1 MIMKKK
7 LPSWE
12 WAFDPLLPFF
22 AIQEFGITDGEV
34 KPYLDS
40 RSSKMVCTEVKV
52 SSRWL
57 AFLKEFYCVC
67 HGSVQNQPLFKKL
80 YLFQVR
86 TIHSYS
92 ESQIHKKLIALCWC
106 HILEPRWKKKK
117 QKALKCW
124 CIVILGDFW
133 TLSKLH
139 NTVLLRTIHQSKDT
153 PGTTN

>member
-7 LPSWE
+7 KSPTWE
-12 WAFDPLLPFF
+12 WAFDPLLLFF
-22 AIQEFGITDGEV
+22 AIQEFGVADGEV

-52 SSRWL
+52 SGRWL
-57 AFLKEFYCVC
+57 AFLKESYCVC
-67 HGSVQNQPLFKKL
+67 HGSVKNQPLFEKL

-86 TIHSYS
+86 TIHGYS

-117 QKALKCW
+117 KPWNADVLW
-124 CIVILGDFW
+124 HWGIFELF
-133 TLSKLH
+133 LSY
-139 NTVLLRTIHQSKDT
+139 TTQTIKNHPSK
-153 PGTTN
+153 